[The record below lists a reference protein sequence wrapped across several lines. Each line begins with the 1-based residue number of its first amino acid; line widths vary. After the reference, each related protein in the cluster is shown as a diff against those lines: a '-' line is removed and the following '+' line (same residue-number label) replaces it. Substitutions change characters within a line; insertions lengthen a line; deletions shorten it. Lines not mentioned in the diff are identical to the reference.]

1 MAYYGERSERRLV
14 TVKEELQ
21 RVCRSVIQYYDHTI
35 IRGYSGEVEQND
47 IFSRGFSMKEFPDS
61 KHNTNPSDAVDLAP
75 YPIDWNDINR
85 FILLAGMML
94 QSGFLLGIPLR
105 WGGDWN
111 RNMVMKDQKFM
122 DWGHFEL
129 V

>member
-1 MAYYGERSERRLV
+1 MPYYGERSEGRLA

-21 RVCRSVIQYYDHTI
+21 QVCRAVIQYYDHTV
-35 IRGYSGEVEQND
+35 IRGYSGETEQND
-47 IFSRGFSMKEFPDS
+47 IFSRGFSTKEFPDS
-61 KHNTNPSDAVDLAP
+61 KHNVNPSEAVDLAP
-75 YPIDWNDINR
+75 YPIDWKDINR
-85 FILLAGMML
+85 FILLAGMMM
-94 QSGFLLGIPLR
+94 QAGFLMGIPIR

-111 RNMVMKDQKFM
+111 RNMDMKDQKFM